1 MTPSL
6 EGWTTKAK
14 EAPSPCEVRLVFN
27 VLEMHLNVSS
37 LSYHHLEL
45 YNLLS
50 NSVDP
55 KSINIDSIIRKVKCA
70 TLLNTSLLEEAKT
83 RLIKMVQQWS
93 FKDELRWLKSVENSN
108 DLNKLLEKSSK
119 ISRLDPFLNRDEV
132 IRVGGRLKKPF
143 LNNECKRPILFPKVG
158 KITNVLITFTNIYIN
173 VTSLILYLM
182 GRFQ

>member
-1 MTPSL
+1 
-6 EGWTTKAK
+6 
-14 EAPSPCEVRLVFN
+14 
-27 VLEMHLNVSS
+27 MHLNISS

-93 FKDELRWLKSVENSN
+93 FKDELRWLKS
-108 DLNKLLEKSSK
+108 LNKSLDKSSK
-119 ISRLDPFLNRDEV
+119 ISRLDPFLDRDEV

-143 LNNECKRPILFPKVG
+143 LNNECKHPILFPKVG

-182 GRFQ
+182 GCFQ

>member
-1 MTPSL
+1 
-6 EGWTTKAK
+6 
-14 EAPSPCEVRLVFN
+14 
-27 VLEMHLNVSS
+27 MHLNISS

-55 KSINIDSIIRKVKCA
+55 KSINIDSIIRKVKYA
-70 TLLNTSLLEEAKT
+70 TLLNTSLLEEAKA

-93 FKDELRWLKSVENSN
+93 FKDELRWLKS
-108 DLNKLLEKSSK
+108 LNKSLDKSSK
-119 ISRLDPFLNRDEV
+119 ISRLDPFLDRDEV

-143 LNNECKRPILFPKVG
+143 LNNECKHPILFPKVG

-182 GRFQ
+182 GCFQ

>member
-1 MTPSL
+1 
-6 EGWTTKAK
+6 
-14 EAPSPCEVRLVFN
+14 
-27 VLEMHLNVSS
+27 MHLNISS

-55 KSINIDSIIRKVKCA
+55 KSINIDSIIRKVKYA
-70 TLLNTSLLEEAKT
+70 TLLNTSLLEEAKA

-93 FKDELRWLKSVENSN
+93 FKDELRWLKSVEISN
-108 DLNKLLEKSSK
+108 DLNKSLDKSSK
-119 ISRLDPFLNRDEV
+119 ISRLDPFLDRDEV

-143 LNNECKRPILFPKVG
+143 LNNEYKHPILFSKVG